1 MDKLT
6 VSLIRGSFMR
16 AKRLISCF
24 VVLILMIFLAFY
36 NNIVKIGGRDVSLKR
51 SYIPL
56 EQSDGLL
63 R

>member
-1 MDKLT
+1 
-6 VSLIRGSFMR
+6 MR

-24 VVLILMIFLAFY
+24 VLLLLMIFLAFY
-36 NNIVKIGGRDVSLKR
+36 NNIVRASGYDVGLKR

>member
-1 MDKLT
+1 
-6 VSLIRGSFMR
+6 MR

-24 VVLILMIFLAFY
+24 VLVLLMIFLAFY
-36 NNIVKIGGRDVSLKR
+36 NNIVRAGGYDVGLKR

>member
-1 MDKLT
+1 
-6 VSLIRGSFMR
+6 MR

-36 NNIVKIGGRDVSLKR
+36 NNIVRVGGRDVSLKR